1 MDNEIRRE
9 LTSMEGERK
18 MGELALIGHQNSLA
32 SQLNGSLGQD
42 MKDVLEG
49 RKTVEFTSWRK
60 IRNKFDK
67 LLWTLGLGQ

>member
-1 MDNEIRRE
+1 MDKAMSREIQT
-9 LTSMEGERK
+9 LEGERK

-67 LLWTLGLGQ
+67 LLWTLGLAQ